1 MAELNN
7 FNIPLQKPIVLLSPL
22 DWGLG
27 HTTRCIP
34 IIHELLLQGCSVII
48 ACNSTQKLLLTRE
61 FPELTYVYLAGYN
74 LKYGK
79 KRWGTIVRIILQ
91 TPKILIR
98 INNEKSWLNIFLK
111 SQPVDCIISDNRFGL
126 YAHNVPSVFITH
138 QLYIKTGLGK
148 VADRLVQWLNYRR
161 IKRFSTCW
169 VPDRKGTNTLAGRLS
184 NPATLPAIPVQYL
197 GGLSRLNACSAL
209 TNPLQLL
216 VILSGPEPQRS
227 IFEKLLL
234 KELEQQPGKT
244 VLVRGLP
251 GEGEAVQVKNNVTV
265 YNHSP
270 ARLLNELMC
279 NAELVISRSGYT
291 TVMDLLKLG
300 KKSILVPTPG
310 QAEQEYVATHL
321 HKEKLAYTVSQAQ
334 FNLQNSLAAA
344 NKFAYQVS
352 PWPMEEYKI
361 AIKEL
366 IDQISSH
373 PSSQ

>member
-1 MAELNN
+1 LAELNK
-7 FNIPLQKPIVLLSPL
+7 FNIPQQKPIVLLSPL

-34 IIHELLLQGCSVII
+34 IIHELLTQGCSVII
-48 ACNSTQKLLLTRE
+48 ACNSTQKLLLARE
-61 FPELTYVYLAGYN
+61 FPELTYVQLAGYN

-79 KRWGTIVRIILQ
+79 KKWGTIVRIILQ

-98 INNEKSWLNIFLK
+98 INNEKNWLNIFLK
-111 SQPVDCIISDNRFGL
+111 SHPVDCIISDNRFGL
-126 YAHNVPSVFITH
+126 YARNVPSVFITH

-148 VADRLVQWLNYRR
+148 LADRLVQWLNYRR
-161 IKRFSTCW
+161 INRFSTCW
-169 VPDRKGTNTLAGRLS
+169 VPDRKGTQTLAGSLS
-184 NPATLPAIPVQYL
+184 NPSTLPAIPVQYL
-197 GGLSRLNACSAL
+197 GGLSRFKTCSAL
-209 TNPLQLL
+209 TNPVQLL

-227 IFEKLLL
+227 IFENLLL

-244 VLVRGLP
+244 ILVRGLP
-251 GEGEAVQVKNNVTV
+251 QEGEAVQIRNNVTIF
-265 YNHSP
+265 NHAP
-270 ARLLNELMC
+270 ASLLNEMMC

-334 FNLQNSLAAA
+334 FNLQKALASASE
-344 NKFAYQVS
+344 FPYQVN
-352 PWPMEEYKI
+352 PWPMEEYKKVI
-361 AIKEL
+361 QRMIEQVIKIKQL
-366 IDQISSH
+366 
-373 PSSQ
+373 

>member
-1 MAELNN
+1 LAELNN
-7 FNIPLQKPIVLLSPL
+7 FNIPPQKPIVLLSPL

-34 IIHELLLQGCSVII
+34 IIHELLTQGCTVII
-48 ACNSTQKLLLTRE
+48 ACNSTQKALLTRE
-61 FPELTYVYLAGYN
+61 FPELTYVHLAGYN

-79 KRWGTIVRIILQ
+79 NRWGTMVRIILQ

-126 YAHNVPSVFITH
+126 YARNVPSVFITH

-161 IKRFSTCW
+161 INRFSTCW
-169 VPDRKGTNTLAGRLS
+169 VPDRKGTKTLAGRLS
-184 NPATLPAIPVQYL
+184 NPDTLPAIPVQYL
-197 GGLSRLNACSAL
+197 GGLSRLKACS
-209 TNPLQLL
+209 TKTDPIQLL

-227 IFEKLLL
+227 IFENLLL
-234 KELEQQPGKT
+234 KELELQPGET

-251 GEGEAVQVKNNVTV
+251 GEGENVQVKNNVTI
-265 YNHSP
+265 YNHAP
-270 ARLLNELMC
+270 ASLLNELMC

-291 TVMDLLKLG
+291 TAMDLLKLG

-321 HKEKLAYTVSQAQ
+321 HKEYLAYTVSQAQ
-334 FNLQNSLAAA
+334 FNLQNSLTAASE
-344 NKFAYQVS
+344 FPYLVS
-352 PWPMEEYKI
+352 PWPMEDYKK
-361 AIKEL
+361 AIKEM
-366 IDQISSH
+366 IEQIIKSK
-373 PSSQ
+373 QT

>member
-1 MAELNN
+1 MAEFNN
-7 FNIPLQKPIVLLSPL
+7 FNTKLQKPVVLLSPL

-34 IIHELLLQGCSVII
+34 IIHELLQQGCTVII
-48 ACNSTQKLLLTRE
+48 ACNSTQKSLLIRE
-61 FPELTYVYLAGYN
+61 FPQLTYVQLAGYN

-91 TPKILIR
+91 TPKILIK
-98 INNEKSWLNIFLK
+98 INNENNWLNIFLK
-111 SQPVDCIISDNRFGL
+111 SQPVDIIISDNRFGL
-126 YAHNVPSVFITH
+126 YARHVHSIFITH

-148 VADRLVQWLNYRR
+148 FTDRLVQWLNYRR
-161 IKRFSTCW
+161 IIRFTACW
-169 VPDRKGTNTLAGRLS
+169 VPDRQGDKSLGGRLS

-197 GGLSRLNACSAL
+197 GGLSRFNACPHT
-209 TNPLQLL
+209 TNSIHLL

-234 KELEQQPGKT
+234 RQLEQQRGKI

-251 GEGEAVQVKNNVTV
+251 GAGEEVQVKNELII
-265 YNHSP
+265 YNHVP
-270 ARLLNELMC
+270 AAVLNNLMC
-279 NAELVISRSGYT
+279 NAALVISRSGYT

-321 HKEKLAYTVSQAQ
+321 HTAQLAYTLSQAH
-334 FNLQNSLAAA
+334 FNLQKALTAA
-344 NKFAYQVS
+344 NEFKYKVS
-352 PWPMEEYKI
+352 PWPMEEYKK
-361 AIKEL
+361 AIKDSIEEVKKRSNL
-366 IDQISSH
+366 
-373 PSSQ
+373 